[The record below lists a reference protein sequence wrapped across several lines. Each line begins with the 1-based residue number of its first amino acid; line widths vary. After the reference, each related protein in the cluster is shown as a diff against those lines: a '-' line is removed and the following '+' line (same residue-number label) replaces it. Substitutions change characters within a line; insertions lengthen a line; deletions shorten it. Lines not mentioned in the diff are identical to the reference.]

1 MEKVEDKGNM
11 FNHKRRKMNS
21 THTDLKTPMGSIIS
35 APMSQSNQNPRS
47 AMNVTT
53 KIEENSNSNETCSD
67 SVKSSIKDLFNP
79 KGNSRTDLAYIV
91 RQRL

>member
-35 APMSQSNQNPRS
+35 APMS
-47 AMNVTT
+47 
-53 KIEENSNSNETCSD
+53 
-67 SVKSSIKDLFNP
+67 
-79 KGNSRTDLAYIV
+79 
-91 RQRL
+91 